1 MAGLVGGSG
10 SSRRSGWLQGA
21 ARRFVL
27 ATALVGAVVGT
38 ALVFSG
44 CVAAEEVERVRA
56 EAASLQRSL
65 EADAA
70 EWGRLAESLPE
81 GDPLRESAV
90 SRQAASEAGA
100 AAVRAALSSLERAI
114 AESNNP
120 SDPVCQAVSAW
131 MPGPA
136 RLPALLALGAL
147 GAAARAWRLKA
158 GLASVA
164 RGIGAAMRE
173 DEEFRS
179 CFRRHADTFRATQTP
194 TAKRVVDEATREGLM
209 LRLPV

>member
-1 MAGLVGGSG
+1 MAGLVEGSE
-10 SSRRSGWLQGA
+10 SSRRSRWLQGA
-21 ARRFVL
+21 ARRLAV
-27 ATALVGAVVGT
+27 ATALAGA
-38 ALVFSG
+38 ALILPA
-44 CVAAEEVERVRA
+44 CVASEDVERVRS

-70 EWGRLAESLPE
+70 EWARRAESLPK
-81 GDPLRESAV
+81 GDPLRESATA
-90 SRQAASEAGA
+90 RQAASEAGA
-100 AAVRAALSSLERAI
+100 AAVRAALSSLEHAI

-120 SDPVCQAVSAW
+120 SDPVGQAVAAW
-131 MPGPA
+131 LPEPA

-164 RGIGAAMRE
+164 RGIDAAMRE
-173 DEEFRS
+173 DEEFRA

-194 TAKRVVDEATREGLM
+194 TAKRVVDEATRDGLM